1 MKHLIKCLL
10 LFTIILMSCKKQEKN
25 ELAMQKEAY
34 KTTMQHLIEDVWNN
48 QNLEIIPE
56 VFTEDIEMHLGG
68 LDFNLKGYSAIKKEY
83 IQPTFDAFPDIK
95 HGYDML
101 LIDDEKIAMSFYGEG
116 THKKAYDGIPATNKV
131 LKYRGMA
138 LFRMEDNRIAEVWT
152 HSNWATKFNELT
164 Q

>member
-1 MKHLIKCLL
+1 MKYFTKSFL
-10 LFTIILMSCKKQEKN
+10 LFTIILMSCVKQEKN
-25 ELAMQKEAY
+25 ELTMQEEVY

-48 QNLEIIPE
+48 QNLEIIPK
-56 VFTEDIEMHLGG
+56 VFTIQ
-68 LDFNLKGYSAIKKEY
+68 KEY

-101 LIDDEKIAMSFYGEG
+101 LIDGDKIAMSFYGEG

-138 LFRMEDNRIAEVWT
+138 FFRMEGNRIAEVWT
-152 HSNWATKFNELT
+152 HSNWATKFNALT